1 METIILV
8 VLGLILLV
16 QVAIMALAV
25 SGAKKWEAF
34 RAMLETHIGVQE
46 SNIKRQQSAMAE
58 FIIEQRRMTR
68 VMSESLELKKAEM
81 TGDFEIVEEPIP
93 VAAPP
98 PGAPTIQLSK

>member
-1 METIILV
+1 METMVLV
-8 VLGLILLV
+8 VLALILLV
-16 QVAIMALAV
+16 QLVLMVLV
-25 SGAKKWEAF
+25 LNSAKKWEAF
-34 RAMLETHIGVQE
+34 RTMIEAHLGVQE

>member
-8 VLGLILLV
+8 VLALILLV
-16 QVAIMALAV
+16 QLAIMALAV

-34 RAMLETHIGVQE
+34 RTMIEAHLGVQE

-81 TGDFEIVEEPIP
+81 TGDFEIVEDPIP

>member
-1 METIILV
+1 MDAMILT
-8 VLGLILLV
+8 VLALILRGQAVLL
-16 QVAIMALAV
+16 ALAV
-25 SGAKKWEAF
+25 SGAKKWNAF
-34 RAMLETHIGVQE
+34 RSMLEAHISMQE

>member
-1 METIILV
+1 MDVMILA
-8 VLGLILLV
+8 VLALILLV
-16 QVAIMALAV
+16 QLAIVALAV

-34 RAMLETHIGVQE
+34 RAMIEAHLGVQE

>member
-1 METIILV
+1 MDAMILT
-8 VLGLILLV
+8 VLALILLV
-16 QVAIMALAV
+16 QAVLLALAV
-25 SGAKKWEAF
+25 SGAKKWNAF
-34 RAMLETHIGVQE
+34 RSMLEAHISMQE

-68 VMSESLELKKAEM
+68 VMSESLDKKAEM

>member
-8 VLGLILLV
+8 VLALILLV
-16 QVAIMALAV
+16 QLAIMALAV

-34 RAMLETHIGVQE
+34 RAMIEAYISMQE
-46 SNIKRQQSAMAE
+46 SNIKRQQAAMAE

>member
-1 METIILV
+1 MDVIILV
-8 VLGLILLV
+8 VLVLILLV
-16 QVAIMALAV
+16 QLALMALAI
-25 SGAKKWEAF
+25 SGAKKWEAY
-34 RAMLETHIGVQE
+34 RTMIEAHLGVQE